1 MNLYETTKLFW
12 GKYLYKLAI
21 RNELAPI
28 FRCKNLSNARQE
40 LDNLQLNYE
49 AGLPLERVSWNRI
62 HYATEHAFIDAKLLY
77 TNFKTADDYLLR
89 IQGTRMNIY
98 SNDHSWLK
106 YIASILARDSVCEFW
121 EPNIDNID
129 VLDSNTII
137 VPKSNGYE
145 YKITLNSVLG
155 NDGFATFATANPH
168 LIKAGPVLMEEMTA
182 SGYCNNLYFYA
193 RDMKVVQLCN
203 LLLNNIRRIDKLVVK
218 SYIDK

>member
-28 FRCKNLSNARQE
+28 FRCENLSNARQE

-62 HYATEHAFIDAKLLY
+62 HHVTEHAFIDAKLLY
-77 TNFKTADDYLLR
+77 SNFKTADDYLLR

-98 SNDHSWLK
+98 SNDNSWLK
-106 YIASILARDSVCEFW
+106 YIASILAKDSVCEFW
-121 EPNIDNID
+121 EPSIDNID

-145 YKITLNSVLG
+145 YKVTLNSVLG

-182 SGYCNNLYFYA
+182 NGYCNNLYFYA
-193 RDMKVVQLCN
+193 RDMKVVQLCS

>member
-49 AGLPLERVSWNRI
+49 AGIPLERVSWNRI

-145 YKITLNSVLG
+145 YKITLNRVLG
-155 NDGFATFATANPH
+155 SDGFATFATANPH

-193 RDMKVVQLCN
+193 RDMKVVQLCS

>member
-121 EPNIDNID
+121 EPSIDNID

-193 RDMKVVQLCN
+193 RDMKVVQLCS